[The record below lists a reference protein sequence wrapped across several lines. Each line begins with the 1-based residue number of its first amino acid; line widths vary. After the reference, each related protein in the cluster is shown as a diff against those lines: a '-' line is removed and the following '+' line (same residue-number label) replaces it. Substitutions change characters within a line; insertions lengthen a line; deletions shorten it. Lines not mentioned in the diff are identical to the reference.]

1 MIDPG
6 ASTEELI
13 EAVRERL
20 RVMERCAQ
28 TRRNRQQGTD
38 ALTDLFLCIEGL
50 GRRLG
55 LIEWDESVSA
65 GDEDE
70 DDLSLEPRREMSLHE
85 LMGTHAEEE
94 EEEDE
99 EAELQLEHFRRIIR
113 FTCRGCT
120 SAEMVTKK
128 WLALI
133 RRVDPDSLQDIG
145 MGQIDV
151 ARALGERRATTS
163 KREQREFEGPMKAS
177 GARGWR
183 NAGGA
188 RTKTNRNNC
197 AKAQRGNRNRTK
209 NQESRKAE
217 PGEAA

>member
-70 DDLSLEPRREMSLHE
+70 DDLIEEYFEEPYVKVTAKYSNNK
-85 LMGTHAEEE
+85 
-94 EEEDE
+94 
-99 EAELQLEHFRRIIR
+99 
-113 FTCRGCT
+113 
-120 SAEMVTKK
+120 VTKSK
-128 WLALI
+128 G
-133 RRVDPDSLQDIG
+133 VEDIHKLPLDWFNTTRQNYKIN
-145 MGQIDV
+145 QII
-151 ARALGERRATTS
+151 
-163 KREQREFEGPMKAS
+163 P
-177 GARGWR
+177 
-183 NAGGA
+183 
-188 RTKTNRNNC
+188 
-197 AKAQRGNRNRTK
+197 
-209 NQESRKAE
+209 RKKE
-217 PGEAA
+217 IIIDNKSIEKKKI